1 MYESKEEEN
10 KTIWNN
16 QSTNQAD
23 KKDISDD
30 QQVSWAQEP
39 PAFFTRIND
48 KTFIWL
54 RRPGF
59 KADTVSRKGL
69 QMMIAYETYCHGD
82 QQNGSFIY
90 QPA

>member
-16 QSTNQAD
+16 QPTNQAD
-23 KKDISDD
+23 ISDA

-39 PAFFTRIND
+39 PAFFVRINN

-59 KADTVSRKGL
+59 KVHTVSRKGF
-69 QMMIAYETYCHGD
+69 QMMIAKETYCHGD